1 MSEVCD
7 CVWRCAETCKECR
20 RENEDG
26 IIRDQRSVELDGNSE
41 YPVLS
46 WNNTMDAQ
54 HIEEVTA

>member
-26 IIRDQRSVELDGNSE
+26 IIRDQRSVELDGNFNDS
-41 YPVLS
+41 VLPGDD
-46 WNNTMDAQ
+46 TVDAQ